1 MRKKWFLIAPAAIA
15 AMVLFTFIGGEL
27 VMRLWNWLLPSLFSL
42 RQITFWEAV
51 GIMALSRIL
60 FGRLGGRGFRR
71 SRFRGRMSER
81 WGKMSPEEGGKFRH
95 GMGGGGGKGKAASES
110 GSKE

>member
-60 FGRLGGRGFRR
+60 FGRLGGRGFHR
-71 SRFRGRMSER
+71 SRFRGRMAER
-81 WGKMSPEEGGKFRH
+81 WGQMSPEEREKFRH
-95 GMGGGGGKGKAASES
+95 GMRGRCGVGAPATETGGKE
-110 GSKE
+110 